1 MRSAKRMWMRSW
13 PDSCN
18 STNPENGMSLIPRN
32 FSRSIVAFGLE
43 GSGNIIEYIATGF
56 IYSQVTE
63 QHESGHRLY
72 ANCFVTNRHVI
83 DGPDELVV
91 RLGDPQSSIYHLLG
105 QWTVHPDPDVDVAV
119 APFPLDDIEGNA
131 HKVISFKSDSQ
142 TSFCEDLQE
151 MEFREGDEV
160 YTLGFPLGLA
170 GRDRNY
176 PIARQGIVA
185 RIQDWYDGQSDD
197 FLIDASIFPGNSGG
211 PVLAKPT
218 MYSYGQTRPHA
229 KLIGV
234 VSGYLTHADVAL
246 RDQTGRPILDSEE
259 NSGLA
264 TVVPIDKVRETIM
277 AAIGK

>member
-1 MRSAKRMWMRSW
+1 
-13 PDSCN
+13 
-18 STNPENGMSLIPRN
+18 MSLLTKN
-32 FSRSIVAFGLE
+32 FSLSIVAFGLE
-43 GSGNIIEYIATGF
+43 KPGNDIDFIATGF
-56 IYSQVTE
+56 IYSQLTGKDE
-63 QHESGHRLY
+63 DGHRLY
-72 ANCFVTNRHVI
+72 ATCFVTNRHVVEGH
-83 DGPDELVV
+83 DKLVV
-91 RLGDPQSSIYHLLG
+91 RLGDPQSSTYNLLG
-105 QWTVHPDPDVDVAV
+105 QWTVHPDPEVDVAV

-131 HKVISFKSDSQ
+131 HRVISFKSDSQ

-151 MEFREGDEV
+151 IEFREGDEV

-211 PVLAKPT
+211 PVIAKPT
-218 MYSYGQTRPHA
+218 MYSYGQTRPHP

-277 AAIGK
+277 AVVRQ

>member
-1 MRSAKRMWMRSW
+1 
-13 PDSCN
+13 
-18 STNPENGMSLIPRN
+18 MSLIPRD
-32 FSRSIVAFGLE
+32 FSLSIVAFGLE
-43 GSGNIIEYIATGF
+43 SSGNDIEFIATGF
-56 IYSQVTE
+56 LYSQLTGKD
-63 QHESGHRLY
+63 ESRHRLY
-72 ANCFVTNRHVI
+72 ATCLVTNRHVI
-83 DGPDELVV
+83 EGTDELVV
-91 RLGDPQSSIYHLLG
+91 RLGDPQSSIYHLVG
-105 QWTVHPDPDVDVAV
+105 QWTVHPDPEVDVAV
-119 APFPLDDIEGNA
+119 AQFPLDDIEGNP
-131 HKVISFKSDSQ
+131 HKVNSFKSESQ

-151 MEFREGDEV
+151 MDFREGDEV

-185 RIQDWYDGQSDD
+185 RIQDLYDGRSDD

-211 PVLAKPT
+211 PVIAKPT
-218 MYSYGQTRPHA
+218 MYSYGQTRPHP

-277 AAIGK
+277 SAVRQ